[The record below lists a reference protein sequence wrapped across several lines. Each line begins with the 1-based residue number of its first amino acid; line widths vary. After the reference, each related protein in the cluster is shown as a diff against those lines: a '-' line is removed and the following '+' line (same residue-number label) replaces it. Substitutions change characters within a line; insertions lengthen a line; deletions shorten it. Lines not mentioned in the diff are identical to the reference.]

1 MTSRVLKRVWNVS
14 FKMEDL
20 CGNCFGK

>member
-1 MTSRVLKRVWNVS
+1 MK
-14 FKMEDL
+14 DL